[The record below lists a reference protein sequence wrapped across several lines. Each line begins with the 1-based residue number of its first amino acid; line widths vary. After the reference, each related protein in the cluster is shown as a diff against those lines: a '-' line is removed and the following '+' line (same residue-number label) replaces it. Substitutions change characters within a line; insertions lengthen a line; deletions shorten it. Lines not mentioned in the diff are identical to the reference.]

1 MLLCTCAIIPWFN
14 IYVCPKS
21 LFCPISV
28 VFPPTFVHFR
38 DPVYPSSVSISGYSG
53 PAPVPMRKYG
63 NENGRGVF
71 PPVTVHFQQT
81 WPECGSAD
89 DAVKLFDGMAGPN
102 VHDDDELPGAERDVL
117 SLTKCELVYIS
128 LHLQF
133 LIHLFIPCFASP
145 SPTP

>member
-1 MLLCTCAIIPWFN
+1 MCVPIEVPVPIPFLLSSHPHLSVFVIPYIPVPLLFSAIP
-14 IYVCPKS
+14 VS
-21 LFCPISV
+21 LPF
-28 VFPPTFVHFR
+28 
-38 DPVYPSSVSISGYSG
+38 
-53 PAPVPMRKYG
+53 PMRKYG
-63 NENGRGVF
+63 NQNGKGVF
-71 PPVTVHFQQT
+71 PPVTVRFQQT

-102 VHDDDELPGAERDVL
+102 VRDGDELPGAERAVL
-117 SLTKCELVYIS
+117 SLTKCELVYIP